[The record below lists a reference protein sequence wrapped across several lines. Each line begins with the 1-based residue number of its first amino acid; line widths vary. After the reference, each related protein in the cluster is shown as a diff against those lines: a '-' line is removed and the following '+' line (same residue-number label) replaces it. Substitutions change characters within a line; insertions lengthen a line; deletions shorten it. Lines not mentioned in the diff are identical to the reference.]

1 MEFIAPAGFTE
12 IPIGMTVEEARQ
24 ELFTRVSREALEAR
38 PAAYENLVSNLQKVS
53 QALEESGTLYAGT
66 CLRAYEGELSLGTLL
81 VTVTP
86 FAFGD
91 AAIAADGMVR
101 ALVAARGDSW
111 AGTVFDTPV
120 GPAAVLTGVNGFHIP
135 AETSATGEELNLPM
149 AEMQVYLPVPEG
161 VEGQEQCLVS
171 FNLTTPCEGH
181 WDAYCSDIV
190 ELLNSVT
197 FDEPDQTPP
206 QGSPQTTS
214 PMTPLGSPA
223 KLSPGQSHTDGK
235 GPATPFG

>member
-1 MEFIAPAGFTE
+1 
-12 IPIGMTVEEARQ
+12 MTVEEARQ
-24 ELFTRVSREALEAR
+24 ELITRVSREALEAR
-38 PAAYENLVSNLQKVS
+38 PVAYENLVANLQKVS

-66 CLRAYEGELSLGTLL
+66 CLRSYEGELSLGTLL

-91 AAIAADGMVR
+91 AAVAADGMVR
-101 ALVAARGDSW
+101 ALIAARGDSW

-135 AETSATGEELNLPM
+135 AETSASGEDLNLPM

-190 ELLNSVT
+190 ALLNSVT
-197 FDEPDQTPP
+197 FDEPDHTMPQEGSQPASPYSPLSTPA
-206 QGSPQTTS
+206 QTS
-214 PMTPLGSPA
+214 PGGT
-223 KLSPGQSHTDGK
+223 HTDGK
-235 GPATPFG
+235 APATPFG